1 MIWTYTCIEGKLQA
15 KDVDL
20 LSEIK
25 KIGAGT
31 TWLWIDC
38 VSPTDTELQTIA
50 KFIGENR
57 IIEIVKAKQLLS
69 QYERINEHVLIPSVI
84 VDFKD
89 KLETH
94 LIHIVTDKLS
104 LITIRDENGN
114 RPIKNTI
121 RIFQDCLKKLKCETS
136 SSFAI
141 SRLLNEITNENLNAI
156 MMLRNRISETEEK
169 VLAKPAN
176 EQIDKVVF
184 KLKREIAALER
195 ILWIQ
200 REILLAIEEGIVP
213 NIEYSEMDRPT
224 LRHTIN
230 NVARELSLI
239 SSHNNALDG
248 ILSVRGLGLIHRVEK
263 MLILLAVITLVTE
276 VTAIVWEFGILS
288 FV

>member
-1 MIWTYTCIEGKLQA
+1 MIWTYTFTKGKLQA
-15 KDVDL
+15 KDADS

-25 KIGAGT
+25 NIGAGT

-38 VSPTDTELQTIA
+38 VNPTDKELRTIA

-57 IIEIVKAKQLLS
+57 IIEIVKTKQMPS
-69 QYERINEHVLIPSVI
+69 QYERINGHVLIPSVI

-94 LIHIVTDKLS
+94 PIHIVTNDRS
-104 LITIRDENGN
+104 LITIRDENGDK
-114 RPIKNTI
+114 PIKNTI
-121 RIFQDCLKKLKCETS
+121 RTFQDCLKKLRCETS

-156 MMLRNRISETEEK
+156 MILRSRISEIEEK

-176 EQIDKVVF
+176 EKIDKAVF

-200 REILLAIEEGIVP
+200 REILLAIEEGVVP
-213 NIEYSEMDRPT
+213 NIQYSEMDKPT

-239 SSHNNALDG
+239 ASHNNALDG

-263 MLILLAVITLVTE
+263 MLILLAVITLVME
-276 VTAIVWEFGILS
+276 VTAIVWEFGILG
-288 FV
+288 FA